1 VSTVST
7 TAEILAAATHLV
19 DAFGRHDTADYFDCF
34 APEATF
40 IFYTTPARLASRADY
55 ERLWADWERQDEFR
69 VLSCESK
76 GQAVQVLGDAAIF
89 SHDVTTVVRTSGG
102 EQTVRERESIVFRR
116 RGDGSWAAVHEHL
129 SPQPGLAAE

>member
-7 TAEILAAATHLV
+7 TEEVLPSAVNLV
-19 DAFGRHDTADYFDCF
+19 GAFGRHDAAAYFGCL

-55 ERLWADWERQDEFR
+55 ERLCADWKQQDEFR
-69 VLSCESK
+69 VLSCESP

-89 SHDVTTVVRTSGG
+89 CHDVTTVVRTTAG
-102 EQTVRERESIVFRR
+102 EQTVRERESIVFRI
-116 RGDGSWAAVHEHL
+116 RGDRSWAAVHEHL
-129 SPQPGLAAE
+129 SPHSDLVAE